1 MSIYRP
7 QVGFMQINNRKKNQ
21 EQDSEAYPGM
31 SLTSPT
37 DRPTDRPTVESQ
49 RIQKTLHLV
58 NNSIIMICIKIAVTV
73 FQPCQKYCD
82 IKLDEAMAN

>member
-1 MSIYRP
+1 MSLYKP
-7 QVGFMQINNRKKNQ
+7 QVGFMQINNKKK
-21 EQDSEAYPGM
+21 PGARIR
-31 SLTSPT
+31 SLSRNEFNKSN
-37 DRPTDRPTVESQ
+37 RPTDRPTVESQ

-73 FQPCQKYCD
+73 CQPSQKYCD